1 MRTTFLRGKVRGGS
15 APRTGLSAP
24 VNKFKNSKLE
34 KSKVTINLLTPR
46 RSLPQ
51 FRNEKTNWRRFGI
64 LLWIVLPITTINAE
78 SFPEYRLDDLLLL
91 QEGKR
96 DLKGK
101 GRFSFP
107 EKEFDIQ
114 KKENETL
121 SETGKTV
128 ASKRKGTKEETES
141 FGVDSNSGEIRG
153 DDTRND
159 LRPDSSFYL
168 RATMLYRGLTQ
179 DGGKRE
185 EQARRSFSRGIV
197 SPEFGWVQKKTN
209 FYQQI
214 LVSPFLQYEES
225 LIGTKTVTR
234 GADGELLYISGWE
247 TPSWKLGAE
256 AGRGYQRLDRNGFL
270 FVGFLNYGEFIAQ
283 WKPLGLSFSAI
294 GAQIQDSILYS
305 ERNRNESPRRISG
318 TSFSL
323 SDHYRIQNIRIF
335 YYIYQESRQDPVK
348 GDLFLKENP
357 LRPYGRYQYYGFEFS
372 SAPKAGLSLDLDGIV
387 VSGLREYGLN
397 AFQSYRT
404 SVSTFGSMFGTK
416 LNWQRP
422 EATYFIGGLYSSKD
436 PNLRT
441 DSDSNGYSGIR
452 TDPRGYGGK
461 TSFLLMESLLL
472 QEGTVFREDGNAS
485 RPNFEN
491 KGLQLFQ
498 VGARKTWEKRWT
510 AQAMIL
516 TSSSPMGRGWEG
528 IGTAGFQSEHSYI
541 LMSLSYALVDPQ
553 KQEKILFDEWTKKAD
568 KKEYSRIYLSAG
580 VYF

>member
-1 MRTTFLRGKVRGGS
+1 MRGKDRGGS

-34 KSKVTINLLTPR
+34 KSKVTRNLLTPR

-51 FRNEKTNWRRFGI
+51 IRNEKTNWRKFGI
-64 LLWIVLPITTINAE
+64 LLWIVLPMTMINAE

-101 GRFSFP
+101 GRFSYP
-107 EKEFDIQ
+107 TKDTEKIEKNEDVSSRFNPNPSTNSSSASNL
-114 KKENETL
+114 ENAKDPYPAMVETN
-121 SETGKTV
+121 
-128 ASKRKGTKEETES
+128 RP
-141 FGVDSNSGEIRG
+141 NS
-153 DDTRND
+153 T
-159 LRPDSSFYL
+159 FYAN
-168 RATMLYRGLTQ
+168 ATLLYRGLTQ

-185 EQARRSFSRGIV
+185 EQAQRSFSRGII

-234 GADGELLYISGWE
+234 GADGEFLYLSGWE

-270 FVGFLNYGEFIAQ
+270 FVGFLNYGEFFAQ

-323 SDHYRIQNIRIF
+323 SDHYGIQNIRIF

-348 GDLFLKENP
+348 GDWFLKENP

-397 AFQSYRT
+397 AFQSDRT

-472 QEGTVFREDGNAS
+472 QEGTVFREDGTAS

-510 AQAMIL
+510 AQAMLL